1 MQNENSNIF
10 SIGFVQL
17 NQHQEIIATHWSRPD
32 AIQAE
37 LDDWKSMLWDQ
48 WLKHAFPSSETLP
61 LATASESGFLMI
73 QQGAYHQGGIYRWE
87 ICNHEQGA
95 CISLA
100 KVCQE
105 HLVGK
110 LRLEEQSIPVQAE
123 KLWLGEH
130 SWLDWL
136 LPGWIHDTNNH
147 LIGLSTLTQWLKQ
160 SIHSSAN
167 PEEKDLQNV
176 ELAHEYTSSTQKM
189 LQQLNTCL
197 HQGSKASEVDGLAA
211 MLKECIP
218 LLRIGF
224 PNCIQ
229 WSLCADTS
237 ENPYQLSWRDCLDFV
252 MGSISA
258 CFPRP
263 NTLPSGWMELH
274 LDPESK
280 STLHDAS
287 ESLPP
292 SSSRRVVLELRMS
305 QNLKTAAC
313 LPSEQ
318 PVLRGITDEK
328 GTSHEMTLLFTFSDQ
343 KTQDSTFL
351 EKARE

>member
-1 MQNENSNIF
+1 MQDENSNIF

-37 LDDWKSMLWDQ
+37 LDDWKSMPWDQ
-48 WLKHAFPSSETLP
+48 WLKHAFLSSETLP
-61 LATASESGFLMI
+61 LATTSESGFLMI

-87 ICNHEQGA
+87 ICSHEHGA
-95 CISLA
+95 CVSLA
-100 KVCQE
+100 EVCQE
-105 HLVGK
+105 HPIGE
-110 LRLEEQSIPVQAE
+110 LRPEEQSIPGQTE
-123 KLWLGEH
+123 KSRLAEH

-136 LPGWIHDTNNH
+136 LPGWIHDANNH

-160 SIHSSAN
+160 SIHSSAT

-176 ELAHEYTSSTQKM
+176 QLAYEYTSSAQKM
-189 LQQLNTCL
+189 LQQLSNCL
-197 HQGSKASEVDGLAA
+197 HQGSKASEVHWLEA
-211 MLKECIP
+211 MLKDCMP

-229 WSLCADTS
+229 WSLCADNS
-237 ENPYQLSWRDCLDFV
+237 ENQYQLSWRDCLNFV

-274 LDPESK
+274 LEPDSK
-280 STLHDAS
+280 PILHDAS
-287 ESLPP
+287 ESVPP

-318 PVLRGITDEK
+318 PVLKGITDKK
-328 GTSHEMTLLFTFSDQ
+328 GTSHELALLFTFSD
-343 KTQDSTFL
+343 
-351 EKARE
+351 EKP